1 MSYLLDSRKLQSY
14 SFNVDTSFV
23 AEQISDTIEAYPGT
37 SITYTC
43 PSGASEIIYEIDYQ
57 TAAAPDDQLSW
68 DCSRLQ
74 YSTDSGGSWSDVAG
88 SLLME
93 GNYSTAYDHNAH
105 TQTHTHIMS
114 TWAGSR
120 MFRLAG
126 RAYNSTAEFTFGKA
140 QQTVSSNA
148 ALSGSC
154 PHVAMYAVM

>member
-1 MSYLLDSRKLQSY
+1 MSYLLDARKLQSY
-14 SFNVDTSFV
+14 SFNVDISFN
-23 AEQISDTIEAYPGT
+23 AETIGTTVEIYPSS

-57 TAAAPDDQLSW
+57 TAASPDDQLSW

-93 GNYSTAYDHNAH
+93 AYDHNSH
-105 TQTHTHIMS
+105 TQSHIYIMS

-126 RAYNSTAEFTFGKA
+126 SAYNSTAEFTFGKA
-140 QQTVSSNA
+140 QQTVSSNV

-154 PHVAMYAVM
+154 PHVSMYAVM